1 LTVGKDLNVIISD
14 PLPIHVWSLLAFANP
29 VTLDETSTFAI
40 TADSVRNAQEAG
52 FRPDQIVQFL
62 ERQASTPIDP
72 TLAGQIRA
80 LAERVERFELSAAL
94 VIECDSA
101 EQMETARA
109 LLEADGYRVALAG
122 NRQIVTIGSQRTVA
136 ADIERVH
143 ARLDAAGLGPIVRR
157 IRT

>member
-1 LTVGKDLNVIISD
+1 
-14 PLPIHVWSLLAFANP
+14 
-29 VTLDETSTFAI
+29 
-40 TADSVRNAQEAG
+40 
-52 FRPDQIVQFL
+52 
-62 ERQASTPIDP
+62 
-72 TLAGQIRA
+72 
-80 LAERVERFELSAAL
+80 
-94 VIECDSA
+94 
-101 EQMETARA
+101 METARA